1 MLIFLITLMAFY
13 TLYKLILSA
22 LQIKF
27 VRENLGRK
35 AVILDQI
42 EYEKA
47 GYAAIINEKFEIFSN
62 LYSFFIFLFWIF
74 FGLGTLASLFD
85 TNKITS
91 GAFFVLSYIII
102 GAIFALPLSVYETFV
117 KDKKLG
123 FSNTT
128 AKIFITDSIKS
139 LILTLIF
146 GFLLIF
152 LLISCFEFLGK
163 FWWIVGFLLS
173 FVVILGVN
181 LIYPTLIAP
190 LFNKMS
196 PLENGELKSQI
207 EAILARAGFKSS
219 GVFII
224 DASRRDTR
232 LNAYFG
238 GFGATKRVVL
248 FDTLIKKLSIDEIL
262 AVLGHE
268 LGHFKHGDIFKNLV
282 LMFFVLFS
290 LFAVFGN
297 IPASVFEALNLE
309 QNGATTM
316 LILLMFSPILSAIFQ
331 PIISYFSRAH
341 EFGADEFGADIK
353 NTTQMISALKKLGT
367 QNLAFPIAHPIYSAV
382 YHSHPTL
389 FERIKEL
396 ENRSDFKP
404 SAQTENLDEN

>member
-1 MLIFLITLMAFY
+1 MLIFLIVLMAFY

-47 GYAAIINEKFEIFSN
+47 GHAAIINEKFEIFSN

-74 FGLGTLASLFD
+74 FGLGALASLFD

-91 GAFFVLSYIII
+91 GAIFILSYIII

-196 PLENGELKSQI
+196 PLEI

-282 LMFFVLFS
+282 LMFFVLFA

-353 NTTQMISALKKLGT
+353 NATQMISALKKLGT